1 MTSNR
6 SLMRMHPPRQ
16 QHHLKLL
23 LKPLRRLR
31 VAGLT
36 AAALAACTKTAPQ
49 PAASTG
55 ATGAAG
61 AAGTARVSSPLL
73 PGPKP
78 LPAPPQLLGLL
89 GEYDAP
95 AGMRVVL
102 EAGGALRIADTVGNS
117 LALTPRSH
125 DEFAADRALIERAL
139 GVASDRITF
148 VRGADDRATELVVAD
163 RKLARRNIEPAPGTN
178 QLRVTPVR
186 PVAELR
192 TEALA
197 ASPPP
202 EKGNFHPAELVE
214 LTRLDPTIRLEIRY
228 ATTNNFLGT
237 KFYDEARAF
246 MQRPAAEAV
255 VRANQS
261 LRPLGYGLLIHDAY
275 RPWYVTKMFWD
286 GTPLDRRWLVA
297 NPAEGSKHNR
307 GAAVDLTLFD
317 LATGKPVPM
326 TSTYDESTDRAHA
339 DYPGGTSLQRW
350 HRALLRRAMEAQGF
364 AVIPTEWWHFDY
376 SNWRDYAIGNVP
388 FDKIPAK

>member
-6 SLMRMHPPRQ
+6 SLMRIRSLRQ
-16 QHHLKLL
+16 SS
-23 LKPLRRLR
+23 RLR
-31 VAGLT
+31 QLRSVS
-36 AAALAACTKTAPQ
+36 LAAIVLVGCAKTAPQ
-49 PAASTG
+49 PVASINAPAAST
-55 ATGAAG
+55 
-61 AAGTARVSSPLL
+61 SLL

-78 LPAPPQLLGLL
+78 PAVAAQLVGLL

-95 AGMRVVL
+95 TGVRVVL
-102 EAGGALRIADTVGNS
+102 EAGGALHVADTVGNS
-117 LALTPRSH
+117 IPFTQRSR
-125 DEFAADRALIERAL
+125 DEFASDRASIERML
-139 GVASDRITF
+139 GIASDHITF
-148 VRGADDRATELVVAD
+148 VRAGDRATELVVAD
-163 RKLARRNIEPAPGTN
+163 RKMARRNIEPAPGTN
-178 QLRVTPVR
+178 QLHVTPVR

-202 EKGNFHPAELVE
+202 EKGNFRPADLVE
-214 LTRLDPTIRLEIRY
+214 LTRLDPTIHLEIRY

-255 VRANQS
+255 VRANKS

-286 GTPLDRRWLVA
+286 ATPLDRRWLVA

-307 GAAVDLTLFD
+307 GSAVDLTLFD
-317 LATGKPVPM
+317 LATGQPVPM
-326 TSTYDESTDRAHA
+326 PSTYDESTDRAHA
-339 DYPGGTSLQRW
+339 DYPGGTSLERW

-376 SNWRDYAIGNVP
+376 SNWRDYGIGNVP